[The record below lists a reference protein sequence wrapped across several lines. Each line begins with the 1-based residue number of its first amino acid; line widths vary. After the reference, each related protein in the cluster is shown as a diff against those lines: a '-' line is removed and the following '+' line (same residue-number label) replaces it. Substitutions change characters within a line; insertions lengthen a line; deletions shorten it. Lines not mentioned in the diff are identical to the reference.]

1 MENQFFCSIS
11 SLFLALL
18 WVHGWILG
26 VPKDFRSKLYLHP
39 YDIMD
44 IFYILVFFMFDFSF
58 FAKRTRFFL
67 VLFVDCYI

>member
-44 IFYILVFFMFDFSF
+44 IFYILVFFMFFIF
-58 FAKRTRFFL
+58 RQKNAFFL
-67 VLFVDCYI
+67 GIVC